1 VPWAI
6 WVVTHLAFNEKSQ
19 ILDIF
24 TRIPTTGLLA
34 TVSTIGIAVV
44 LTRARRGADDGA
56 QFVLILGTLAIYLIF
71 AAELFFVHD
80 LFGNR
85 MNTVFKFYYQAWIV
99 LSVVAGYGAI
109 VWQRHHSLLKGRMLL
124 LSRTALGLLA
134 VVVISSI
141 YFPVAAAV
149 SKTTASGLGPELN
162 SLSFLERSDSDE
174 LNVISDINA
183 VATKDDVLVEA
194 VGGSYTD
201 FARIS
206 EASGVPA
213 VIGWVFHETQW
224 HGSDELFADR
234 ENDVRDIY
242 TTEDSAEL
250 KRLTSKYGLTMVVVG
265 PRERSTYGN
274 IDLAMFD
281 TLGDRIIEH
290 GKYTVFSIDN

>member
-1 VPWAI
+1 
-6 WVVTHLAFNEKSQ
+6 
-19 ILDIF
+19 
-24 TRIPTTGLLA
+24 
-34 TVSTIGIAVV
+34 
-44 LTRARRGADDGA
+44 
-56 QFVLILGTLAIYLIF
+56 
-71 AAELFFVHD
+71 
-80 LFGNR
+80 
-85 MNTVFKFYYQAWIV
+85 
-99 LSVVAGYGAI
+99 
-109 VWQRHHSLLKGRMLL
+109 MLL